1 MYKIRWMPVLLVVGA
16 LVFARV
22 GTAWA
27 VPGLPS
33 SFYGEIHFSNDPPQA
48 TDVVLAYVPGV
59 SSPVGAATLKTYQ
72 GNLVYSINLLT
83 DDNDHPGKD
92 GGYEGDVISFTLGSR
107 LVMTA
112 TFRGGTNVQRNIHPP
127 DPVVTDTGP
136 ADEGT
141 AVTLDVHT
149 SQDWGGDI
157 STYAFD
163 CDNDGTYEIGPQ
175 AGATAQCTFLD
186 SITAHAVSVRL
197 VDAQG
202 GVGTDSTM
210 VTVKNVPP
218 RVTFAT
224 SNDTTVSEGTTV
236 HSYNYTLS
244 DPGQDVIASV
254 ATGCGDHGAKVAGS
268 DSYTDAVGSFQ
279 CTFPDGPANS
289 TVTAQAIDD
298 EGGVGGAAT
307 QAVVVSHL
315 PPTADSLV
323 ATGSIDEGS
332 SSALSLVHP
341 ADPSP
346 VDITTLHYTF
356 ACDGQDSSLAASYA
370 LAGLT
375 NSANCTFSHPGSFT
389 VKGRVYDKDGDDNT
403 YQATVAV
410 NNVPPTHV
418 DGGGPYYGLV
428 GQPVLLHSTA
438 ACAPGDTC
446 TYAWDL
452 DDDGSYETLG
462 QDVSFTQYT
471 VNVYTV
477 GLRVADD
484 DGAYATDANG
494 KIKVH
499 LTSQQTTVKRYTI
512 FLPIVIR

>member
-1 MYKIRWMPVLLVVGA
+1 
-16 LVFARV
+16 
-22 GTAWA
+22 
-27 VPGLPS
+27 
-33 SFYGEIHFSNDPPQA
+33 
-48 TDVVLAYVPGV
+48 
-59 SSPVGAATLKTYQ
+59 
-72 GNLVYSINLLT
+72 VYSINLLT
-83 DDNDHPGKD
+83 DDNDNPGKD
-92 GGYEGDVISFTLGSR
+92 GSYEGDIISFTLGSR

-127 DPVVTDTGP
+127 DPVVTHTGP
-136 ADEGT
+136 ADEGA
-141 AVTLDVHT
+141 AVTIDVHT

-163 CDNDGTYEIGPQ
+163 CDNDGAYEIGPQ

-186 SITAHAVSVRL
+186 STTAHAVSVRL

-218 RVTFAT
+218 MVTFAT

-236 HSYNYTLS
+236 HTYNYTLS

-254 ATGCGDHGAKVAGS
+254 ATDCGDHGAKVARS
-268 DSYTDAVGSFQ
+268 DSHTDAVGSFQ

-289 TVTAQAIDD
+289 TVTAQAMDD
-298 EGGVGGAAT
+298 EGGVGSPAA
-307 QAVVVSHL
+307 
-315 PPTADSLV
+315 
-323 ATGSIDEGS
+323 
-332 SSALSLVHP
+332 
-341 ADPSP
+341 
-346 VDITTLHYTF
+346 
-356 ACDGQDSSLAASYA
+356 
-370 LAGLT
+370 
-375 NSANCTFSHPGSFT
+375 
-389 VKGRVYDKDGDDNT
+389 
-403 YQATVAV
+403 QATVVV
-410 NNVPPTHV
+410 NNVPPTQV

-428 GQPVLLHSTA
+428 DQPVLLHGVA

-452 DDDGSYETLG
+452 DNDGSYETPG

-477 GLRVADD
+477 GLRVTDD
-484 DGAYATDANG
+484 DGTFGTDANG
-494 KIKVH
+494 RIKVY
-499 LTSQQTTVKRYTI
+499 LTSQQTTVKRYST

>member
-1 MYKIRWMPVLLVVGA
+1 MPVLLVVAA
-16 LVFARV
+16 LSFASV

-33 SFYGEIHFSNDPPQA
+33 SFYGEIHISNDPPQA
-48 TDVVLAYVPGV
+48 TDVLLAYVPGV
-59 SSPVGAATLKTYQ
+59 SHPVGTATLRTYQ

-83 DDNDHPGKD
+83 DDNDNPGKD
-92 GGYEGDVISFTLGSR
+92 GGYEGDAISFTLGTR
-107 LVMTA
+107 RVMTA
-112 TFRGGTNVQRNIHPP
+112 TFRGGANVQRNIHPP
-127 DPVVTDTGP
+127 DPVVTHTGP

-141 AVTLDVHT
+141 AVTIDAQT

-163 CDNDGTYEIGPQ
+163 CDNDGAYEIGPQ

-186 SITAHAVSVRL
+186 STTAHAVSVRL

-202 GVGTDSTM
+202 GVGTGSTR

-218 RVTFAT
+218 TVTFAT
-224 SNDTTVSEGTTV
+224 GNDTTVSEGTTV
-236 HSYNYTLS
+236 HTYNYTLS
-244 DPGQDVIASV
+244 DPGQDAIASV

-268 DSYTDAVGSFQ
+268 DSHTDSVGSFQ

-289 TVTAQAIDD
+289 TVTAQAMDD
-298 EGGVGGAAT
+298 EGGVSGAAT
-307 QAVVVSHL
+307 QV
-315 PPTADSLV
+315 
-323 ATGSIDEGS
+323 
-332 SSALSLVHP
+332 
-341 ADPSP
+341 
-346 VDITTLHYTF
+346 
-356 ACDGQDSSLAASYA
+356 
-370 LAGLT
+370 
-375 NSANCTFSHPGSFT
+375 
-389 VKGRVYDKDGDDNT
+389 
-403 YQATVAV
+403 TVAV
-410 NNVPPTHV
+410 NDVPPTHV

-428 GQPVLLHSTA
+428 GQPVLLHGTA

-452 DDDGSYETLG
+452 DTDGSYETVG

-477 GLRVADD
+477 GLQVTDD
-484 DGAYATDANG
+484 DGSCATDAG
-494 KIKVH
+494 GRIKVH
-499 LTSQQTTVKRYTI
+499 LTTQQTTVKPYTG